1 MEELW
6 EGWIFDGGREVLNL
20 QMRVETLKKALK
32 QVPFSRGKF
41 FAKRLSV
48 VWPPPPKKKFW
59 SVCFLL
65 VPPSLEGES
74 VRSTTTTTS
83 YYCTGLVGVGG
94 GAWRPISW
102 VDPHPNQAQPGRKS
116 RRRGGRGWVVEKK
129 SFFCRRRSS
138 HPVYHGGGRWFWCS
152 KGFSEQKCLK
162 VEMR

>member
-74 VRSTTTTTS
+74 VRATTTSTTS

-94 GAWRPISW
+94 GAWRPSISW
-102 VDPHPNQAQPGRKS
+102 VDSPPRTPTKLSQAGNQDAEEE
-116 RRRGGRGWVVEKK
+116 RGWGGKRA
-129 SFFCRRRSS
+129 SF
-138 HPVYHGGGRWFWCS
+138 VGGGAHIRCTMAAGG
-152 KGFSEQKCLK
+152 GFGAPRVFLNKSA
-162 VEMR
+162 

>member
-94 GAWRPISW
+94 GAWRPSISW
-102 VDPHPNQAQPGRKS
+102 VDPHPAPQPSSARQEIKTQRRK
-116 RRRGGRGWVVEKK
+116 GGAVGGKRA
-129 SFFCRRRSS
+129 SF
-138 HPVYHGGGRWFWCS
+138 VGGGAHIRCTMVAGG
-152 KGFSEQKCLK
+152 GFGAPRVFLNKSA
-162 VEMR
+162 